1 MVKRQ
6 SVLKDNNPTTI
17 AEGDTPTPSFNGFV
31 PSENIVA
38 YPISNRSGIYSIS
51 SRISTEYNITNLIN
65 QLKDIDSF
73 VIKYVPNNSI
83 DTSSDNSYI
92 EFCMLGYY
100 FKINH
105 IDKYKINKEPLYAS
119 IKLDEQNITIGK
131 FKYIQRDIDSIE
143 GSTSIEGNNENN
155 KVDLDSNDGGFYG
168 LKLTNNIYSISNLY
182 PKDYEYPRT
191 VKLYFLQLFD
201 SNGNVPFE
209 SQIKLITDKT
219 HRSISID
226 DGDLDTQN

>member
-38 YPISNRSGIYSIS
+38 YPISNRNGIYSIS

-83 DTSSDNSYI
+83 DLNSDNSYI

-105 IDKYKINKEPLYAS
+105 IDKYKINKEPLYAA
-119 IKLDEQNITIGK
+119 IKLDEKDVTIGDITTGG
-131 FKYIQRDIDSIE
+131 FKYIQRDIAPIE
-143 GSTSIEGNNENN
+143 GNTPIEGNNKNN

-168 LKLTNNIYSISNLY
+168 LKLTNYKISGLYS
-182 PKDYEYPRT
+182 
-191 VKLYFLQLFD
+191 LQLFD

>member
-73 VIKYVPNNSI
+73 VIKYIKNSA
-83 DTSSDNSYI
+83 TGSEDNSYI

-105 IDKYKINKEPLYAS
+105 IDKYKINKEPLYAA
-119 IKLDEQNITIGK
+119 IKLDEENVTIGDITTGG
-131 FKYIQRDIDSIE
+131 FKYIQRDIAP
-143 GSTSIEGNNENN
+143 IEGNTPIKGSDGNN
-155 KVDLDSNDGGFYG
+155 KIDLDSNDGGFYG
-168 LKLTNNIYSISNLY
+168 LKLTYIHPEAPNLSSL
-182 PKDYEYPRT
+182 K
-191 VKLYFLQLFD
+191 LFD

>member
-1 MVKRQ
+1 MAKGQ

-73 VIKYVPNNSI
+73 VIKYIKNSA
-83 DTSSDNSYI
+83 TGSEDNSYI
-92 EFCMLGYY
+92 EFCILGYY

-105 IDKYKINKEPLYAS
+105 IDKYKINGEPLYAA
-119 IKLDEQNITIGK
+119 IKLDEKNITIGDIATGG
-131 FKYIQRDIDSIE
+131 FEYIQRDIA
-143 GSTSIEGNNENN
+143 SIEGNTPIEGSDGNN
-155 KVDLDSNDGGFYG
+155 KVDLDNNGDFYG
-168 LKLTNNIYSISNLY
+168 LKLTNSKIDGLYS
-182 PKDYEYPRT
+182 
-191 VKLYFLQLFD
+191 LQLFD

-226 DGDLDTQN
+226 DGDLDIKN

>member
-38 YPISNRSGIYSIS
+38 YPISNRNGIYSIS

-73 VIKYVPNNSI
+73 VIKYIKNSA
-83 DTSSDNSYI
+83 TGSEDNSYI
-92 EFCMLGYY
+92 EFCILGYY

-119 IKLDEQNITIGK
+119 IKLDEQNITIGDIATGE
-131 FKYIQRDIDSIE
+131 FKYIQRDIA
-143 GSTSIEGNNENN
+143 SIEGNTPIEGSDGNN
-155 KVDLDSNDGGFYG
+155 KVDLDNDDGNFYG
-168 LKLTNNIYSISNLY
+168 LKLTNSKKDGLYS
-182 PKDYEYPRT
+182 
-191 VKLYFLQLFD
+191 LQLFD

-226 DGDLDTQN
+226 DGDLDIKN